1 MSKGK
6 TGSRLIALLLAVL
19 MLVAYMPMLGDAAY
33 AEDGIPEISL
43 DKTEYYEGE
52 SINVTCNLN
61 GYQPSSSAWIAV
73 VESNQNIDASSTIWY
88 YPDKYDSNTVDIIN
102 GIGTDSSKGEKRANL
117 VAGKEYKVFY
127 VYDPG
132 SAQAYV
138 ALSNI
143 ITFRIVEKPSTF
155 LELYTDASATQTTS
169 EYSMDDLAIYVRANS
184 EETDEDRP
192 WLGIYSGALTLET
205 WSSSQLAMVW
215 AYCEQPNGS
224 QTAQYNTDAAVNMI
238 GSGNYIPDANTNL
251 IFTPG
256 TYTAILFKSYNDYG
270 PVAYKQFT
278 ITEGQEQ
285 PPLEGYELNIVPE
298 ETFSEDASADNRYIT
313 WDSDTGDTYKFYKTI
328 TERNKLTVNVKV
340 PEEVTGEKAWVG
352 LFECD
357 ETNYNKTAYEW
368 AYVKSAEDEIVF
380 DLSKPSDPKHDGGT
394 SGYRKVVLFKDG
406 GYTPA
411 CEEMLFIRPA
421 PGGTTEAES
430 LVYTGSAQ
438 TPQRSQ
444 VKVLKPNGSVYR
456 DVYWDVIF
464 DDENS
469 TKVGTYTYTIK
480 FKYTVGGSIK
490 GEYKI
495 VDSFADPTFE
505 WAEDYSEATAI
516 FESADPESEAF
527 QEVPATVTKV
537 ETPATCKEAGK
548 TVYTATVAAEDISFP
563 ITGTAPFTDT
573 KTVEIPKK
581 DHTPDEAVEENKVD
595 ATCTAEGSYDE
606 VVYCKDCKAE
616 LSRTHKTIEKK
627 AHTEEVIPAK
637 EATCTATGLTEGK
650 KCSVCGEVLV
660 EQQEVPMKD
669 HTPAEAVKED
679 GEDASCEAAG
689 FHFDVVKCS
698 VCGEEISR
706 TKVED
711 PALGH
716 DYQVVEGS
724 AKAATFEE
732 AGKEADK
739 KCSRCG
745 DVITG
750 AEIPKLTAEASLSKT
765 KFHYTGKVQKPEVKV
780 AVNGTELDPKDFE
793 VTIPSSKKIGA
804 YKVTV
809 KTTGDYAGFETTLN
823 YQIAPKKVALK
834 SVTKGTK
841 SFTAKW
847 AKQSATARKNIGG
860 FQLRYS
866 KDKTFKKGV
875 YLSKK
880 LSNKTTKWV
889 KKSLKKKTKYYV
901 QIRTYKKVN
910 GKYYYSDWSKYKIVT
925 TR

>member
-1 MSKGK
+1 MPKGK

-19 MLVAYMPMLGDAAY
+19 MLVAYMPMLGDAVY
-33 AEDGIPEISL
+33 AEDGIPVITT
-43 DKTEYYEGE
+43 DKTEYVVGE
-52 SINVTCNLN
+52 DINVTTTLN
-61 GYQPSSSAWIAV
+61 G
-73 VESNQNIDASSTIWY
+73 ASGGWVAMYSGDTTSYNTSILWY
-88 YPDKYDSNTVDIIN
+88 YPTDGGSKKLQSIDAGVNPGNEDWGEPSYYGMDIPAGDYQLVYAYGGKPYAIKGEPVRFSVVDEAHANNNIKTDKKTYHLSDPIMVTAKSDAENFWVGIYGKDENPDGGPQSIYWYSGHNGEAFNIKDGTKNRSLGVGEYKVLLFGDGGFTNVLDRVDITIEKDPVSATISTDKEEYEIGETVKVTCATEDETGGWVAIYPNDAEGYGTSTLWYYPYDTSAGKQTSPGSPDGTEQTCNLIPDIGQLGPGKWKAVYLDSDYNPLSEPAVFTIKCPGDMISLDTTRHKYDDKIIRITLNSEYVDTFLSVCPDAWIGLYDRPERTGGVDI
-102 GIGTDSSKGEKRANL
+102 GIDKENCYFSCPVKDFIDNSTNILEGKVEGKDYYSTEEGYDPYGRYRIVLFSGGYDVITNNIKSFYVERVFAPSTWKWYEEDGEQKAYAVFASTDGDGTSVEVDAVVTSETTDSSC
-117 VAGKEYKVFY
+117 
-127 VYDPG
+127 
-132 SAQAYV
+132 
-138 ALSNI
+138 
-143 ITFRIVEKPSTF
+143 T
-155 LELYTDASATQTTS
+155 
-169 EYSMDDLAIYVRANS
+169 
-184 EETDEDRP
+184 
-192 WLGIYSGALTLET
+192 
-205 WSSSQLAMVW
+205 
-215 AYCEQPNGS
+215 
-224 QTAQYNTDAAVNMI
+224 
-238 GSGNYIPDANTNL
+238 
-251 IFTPG
+251 
-256 TYTAILFKSYNDYG
+256 
-270 PVAYKQFT
+270 
-278 ITEGQEQ
+278 
-285 PPLEGYELNIVPE
+285 
-298 ETFSEDASADNRYIT
+298 
-313 WDSDTGDTYKFYKTI
+313 
-328 TERNKLTVNVKV
+328 
-340 PEEVTGEKAWVG
+340 
-352 LFECD
+352 
-357 ETNYNKTAYEW
+357 
-368 AYVKSAEDEIVF
+368 
-380 DLSKPSDPKHDGGT
+380 
-394 SGYRKVVLFKDG
+394 
-406 GYTPA
+406 
-411 CEEMLFIRPA
+411 
-421 PGGTTEAES
+421 
-430 LVYTGSAQ
+430 
-438 TPQRSQ
+438 
-444 VKVLKPNGSVYR
+444 
-456 DVYWDVIF
+456 
-464 DDENS
+464 
-469 TKVGTYTYTIK
+469 
-480 FKYTVGGSIK
+480 
-490 GEYKI
+490 
-495 VDSFADPTFE
+495 
-505 WAEDYSEATAI
+505 
-516 FESADPESEAF
+516 
-527 QEVPATVTKV
+527 
-537 ETPATCKEAGK
+537 EAGK
-548 TVYTATVAAEDISFP
+548 TVYTATIDAAALEAAGIYF
-563 ITGTAPFTDT
+563 TETEAPFTDT

-595 ATCTAEGSYDE
+595 STCKEAGSYDE

-616 LSRTHKTIEKK
+616 ISRTHKTIEKK

-637 EATCTATGLTEGK
+637 EATCTETGLTEGK

-834 SVTKGTK
+834 SVAKGTK

-847 AKQSATARKNIGG
+847 AKQSATAKKNIGG

-866 KDKTFKKGV
+866 KDKNFAKGV
-875 YLSKK
+875 VLSKK

-889 KKSLKKKTKYYV
+889 KKGLKKKTKYYV